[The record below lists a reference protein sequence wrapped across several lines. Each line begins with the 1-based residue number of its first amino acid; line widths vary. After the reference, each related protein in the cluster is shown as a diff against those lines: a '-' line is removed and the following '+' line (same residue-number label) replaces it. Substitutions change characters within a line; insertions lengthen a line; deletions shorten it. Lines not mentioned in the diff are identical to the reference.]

1 MMLWL
6 LPALISAKMLN
17 LTAFSKEMFW
27 DEPQQGLYEVDV
39 GLNGT
44 NGHLMAFA
52 DLNSDKY
59 TDIVTVNGDTFD
71 IHLFNVKTAKF
82 D

>member
-1 MMLWL
+1 MLWL
-6 LPALISAKMLN
+6 LPALVTAKMLN

-39 GLNGT
+39 GLEGN

-59 TDIVTVNGDTFD
+59 TDIITASGDTF
-71 IHLFNVKTAKF
+71 IINLFNTKTSTF